1 MVRDTLGDEAVIV
14 ASREDRGGKGV
25 HVTAAIEPHFEI
37 SQDGLAAETESWL
50 QYDAEEDE
58 SLIAEELTDIMLRH
72 AVPEDVMDNILS
84 CATVVGLERPEVAL
98 IAAIEHLFSF
108 RPLPIKPERKPV
120 MMVGVPGAGKTLA
133 VAKAA
138 TRGVMEDMNIG
149 VISCDTIRAGGI
161 EQLEAFTK
169 LLKIDLQKAENFRE
183 LRYIVADM
191 EEHDQIFIDT
201 AGMNPFNT
209 EDVKR
214 TAKLIGAVDVTT
226 ALVMSSGGDADE
238 AGEIARI
245 FSTIG
250 VEALLPTRTDIA
262 RRQGSLLSA
271 AHHGT
276 MSFTDTSNTPKVADG
291 LTPLTPKSLSGLL
304 MPSILRGPKIRN
316 RTTVRQKTGTKQ

>member
-25 HVTAAIEPHFEI
+25 HITAAIEPHFEI
-37 SQDGLAAETESWL
+37 SPDGLAAETESWL

-58 SLIAEELTDIMLRH
+58 SLIAEELTDVMLRH
-72 AVPEDVMDNILS
+72 SVPEDVMDNILS
-84 CATVVGLERPEVAL
+84 CATVIGLESPGVAL

-108 RPLPIKPERKPV
+108 KPLPTKPDNKPI
-120 MMVGVPGAGKTLA
+120 MMVGTPGSGKTLA

-138 TRGVMEDMNIG
+138 TRGVMNSLKIG
-149 VISCDTIRAGGI
+149 VISCDTIRAGGV

-183 LRYIVADM
+183 LRYIIAEM
-191 EEHDQIFIDT
+191 EDYDQIFIDT
-201 AGMNPFNT
+201 AGMNPFDA
-209 EDVKR
+209 EDIKR
-214 TAKLIGAVDVTT
+214 TAKLIGAVNVTPT
-226 ALVMSSGGDADE
+226 LVMGSGGDADE

-250 VEALLPTRTDIA
+250 VETLLTTRTDIA

-271 AHHGT
+271 AHHGS

-291 LTPLTPKSLSGLL
+291 LIPLTPKGLSGLL
-304 MPSILRGPKIRN
+304 MPSILRNSKIR
-316 RTTVRQKTGTKQ
+316 RRPAERQKTGTKQ